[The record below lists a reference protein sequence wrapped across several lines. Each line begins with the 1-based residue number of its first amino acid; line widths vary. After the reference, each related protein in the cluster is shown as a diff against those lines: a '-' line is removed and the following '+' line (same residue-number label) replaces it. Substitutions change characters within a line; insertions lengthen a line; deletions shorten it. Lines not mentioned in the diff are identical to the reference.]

1 MFGNRN
7 RRSALLASAALVGG
21 ALLMTA
27 CQDTDGSVDSGA
39 AQSSSPSAGTGSPSA
54 SASEDAASD
63 GPSDAAS
70 DAPTSGAS
78 DEPAASP
85 SAGSGSGG
93 GSGSKGSRVGQVCG
107 ANDLSWST
115 RSESQAGG
123 YILVMAKA
131 KSGITC
137 VLPAALPT
145 VAFGSDGTE
154 AGPVEQAVGKQITLS
169 KGTVAY
175 AGVNPKTT
183 NTDGGKEL
191 DSIIL
196 AIGNDDPNPVSL
208 KVGTI
213 TVDKP
218 VVTNWHTAPKDAVP
232 FNQVNQVN

>member
-7 RRSALLASAALVGG
+7 RRKALLVSAALVGG

-27 CQDTDGSVDSGA
+27 CQDTGGGGAVDAGA
-39 AQSSSPSAGTGSPSA
+39 AQSGSPSAGSEPSASADGPAATPSAGAGAPDADPSA
-54 SASEDAASD
+54 SASGGRE
-63 GPSDAAS
+63 G
-70 DAPTSGAS
+70 SGA
-78 DEPAASP
+78 DT
-85 SAGSGSGG
+85 GSGE
-93 GSGSKGSRVGQVCG
+93 REQVGQVCG

-145 VAFGSDGTE
+145 IAFGSDGTE
-154 AGPVEQAVGKQITLS
+154 AGPAEQSVGKAITLS
-169 KGTVAY
+169 GGTTAY

-183 NTDGGKEL
+183 NTDWGKEL
-191 DSIIL
+191 DSIIV
-196 AIGNDDPNPVSL
+196 AIGNDDANPVSL

-213 TVDKP
+213 NVDKP
-218 VVTNWHTAPKDAVP
+218 VVTNWHTAPKNAVP
-232 FNQVNQVN
+232 FS

>member
-7 RRSALLASAALVGG
+7 RRKALLASAALVGG

-27 CQDTDGSVDSGA
+27 CQDTDGSADNGA
-39 AQSSSPSAGTGSPSA
+39 AQSSSPSAVAGSPSA
-54 SASEDAASD
+54 SGESED
-63 GPSDAAS
+63 PEDAAS
-70 DAPTSGAS
+70 DAPTDGPSGTPSDSAS
-78 DEPAASP
+78 DEPTASP
-85 SAGSGSGG
+85 TAGSGG
-93 GSGSKGSRVGQVCG
+93 GGSRVGQECG

-191 DSIIL
+191 DSIIV
-196 AIGNDDPNPVSL
+196 AVGNEDPNPVSL

-232 FNQVNQVN
+232 FN

>member
-27 CQDTDGSVDSGA
+27 CQDTDGSVGSGA
-39 AQSSSPSAGTGSPSA
+39 AQSSSPSADAGSPSA

-63 GPSDAAS
+63 APT

-85 SAGSGSGG
+85 SAGSGI
-93 GSGSKGSRVGQVCG
+93 GSKGSRVGQVCG

-191 DSIIL
+191 DSIIV
-196 AIGNDDPNPVSL
+196 AVGNEDPNPVSL

-232 FNQVNQVN
+232 FN

>member
-27 CQDTDGSVDSGA
+27 CQDTDGGVDSGA
-39 AQSSSPSAGTGSPSA
+39 AQSSSPSAGAGSPSA
-54 SASEDAASD
+54 SASE
-63 GPSDAAS
+63 DAAS

-85 SAGSGSGG
+85 SA

-232 FNQVNQVN
+232 FN

>member
-1 MFGNRN
+1 MFGHRNRN

-39 AQSSSPSAGTGSPSA
+39 AQSSSPSADAGSPSA

-63 GPSDAAS
+63 APT

-78 DEPAASP
+78 DEPTASP
-85 SAGSGSGG
+85 SAGNGSD
-93 GSGSKGSRVGQVCG
+93 SNGSRVGQVCG

-191 DSIIL
+191 DSIIV
-196 AIGNDDPNPVSL
+196 AVGNEDPNPVTL

-232 FNQVNQVN
+232 FN